1 MPTGV
6 DGEVLIAGPNV
17 MRGYLGRP
25 DETARVII
33 DGWLHT
39 GDIGHL
45 DTDGYL
51 TLVGRSKDMI
61 IRGGENIYP
70 KEIEDVLTSDPAVLE
85 AAVIGVPDDKWGE
98 TVAAY
103 VPPRPGHTINPEALH
118 ALCARKLAGYKRPT
132 TITVMD
138 AIPKNAVGKTD
149 KGPLRAAHPPRR
161 PRTPPRRPP
170 NEGIRTDRL
179 RQDQQRRR
187 CRACPTRTARRR
199 RPGPESTPPASIP
212 WT

>member
-1 MPTGV
+1 LIEGYGLSEGTCASTINPVAGPRRAGTVGIAFPGQQIRIVDEAGFEVPTGV

-25 DETARVII
+25 DETARVIV

-39 GDIGHL
+39 GDVGHL

-70 KEIEDVLTSDPAVLE
+70 KEIEDVLSSDASVLE
-85 AAVIGVPDDKWGE
+85 VAVIGVPDEKWGE
-98 TVAAY
+98 VVAAY
-103 VPPRPGHTINPEALH
+103 VQPRAGMAVDPEALH
-118 ALCARKLAGYKRPT
+118 ELCTRKLAGYKRPS
-132 TITVMD
+132 TITVVD

-149 KGPLRAAHPPRR
+149 KAPLRTAHLKGNP
-161 PRTPPRRPP
+161 
-170 NEGIRTDRL
+170 
-179 RQDQQRRR
+179 
-187 CRACPTRTARRR
+187 
-199 RPGPESTPPASIP
+199 
-212 WT
+212 